1 MDFRGALTV
10 FGAVVIAAAT
20 SVPMYGQDRGQA
32 PSQGTPQPPQER
44 KKLSKEDLASYDTL
58 NTLVNNVI
66 AGKQP
71 APADAKLTFHNHFLK
86 SSQNIYIP
94 YTVDVEPGKLTNG
107 PVAMYVRAV
116 SKNPTAVAAAADKA
130 KTNARGGN
138 STYAFEDVYIL
149 PEVGAQ
155 VDRAMELPGG
165 EYDLYIAMAERP
177 KDKKLQATAK
187 SVVFTQ
193 PLSVPDPGTAL
204 TTSSVI
210 LAKSIDTQP
219 KQLTGQEQLEN
230 PYTISGYKIVPR
242 FTNTIPKAEELL
254 FLFFVYNEGTAASGK
269 PDLDVDYTFARASEE
284 KPFSKLA
291 TTSFNS
297 TTLPA
302 EFDISK
308 GHQVFVGQGIP
319 LTSFAPGDYKL
330 EIKINDKTNSSTVT
344 RNVPF
349 TVTP

>member
-1 MDFRGALTV
+1 MDFRRALTV
-10 FGAVVIAAAT
+10 FGAVVIAAT

-44 KKLSKEDLASYDTL
+44 KKLSKEDLQSYEAM
-58 NTLVNNVI
+58 NTLVNNVV

-71 APADAKLTFHNHFLK
+71 APADVKLTFHNHFLK

-116 SKNPTAVAAAADKA
+116 SKNAAAAPAPADKG
-130 KTNARGGN
+130 KTDARGGK

-149 PEVGAQ
+149 PQVGAQ
-155 VDRAMELPGG
+155 VERAMELPGG
-165 EYDLYIAMAERP
+165 EYDIYIAMAERP
-177 KDKKLQATAK
+177 KDKKLQAAAK

-210 LAKSIDTQP
+210 LAKSIDAQP
-219 KQLTGQEQLEN
+219 KALSPQEQLEN
-230 PYTISGYKIVPR
+230 PYTISGYKILPR
-242 FTNTIPKAEELL
+242 FTNAIPKSEELL

>member
-1 MDFRGALTV
+1 MDFRRALTT

-20 SVPMYGQDRGQA
+20 SVPMHGQDRGQA
-32 PSQGTPQPPQER
+32 PSQGTPQPAQER
-44 KKLSKEDLASYDTL
+44 KKLSKDDLASYEAM

-71 APADAKLTFHNHFLK
+71 APSDVKLTFHNHFLK

-94 YTVDVEPGKLTNG
+94 YTLDVEPGKLTQG

-116 SKNPTAVAAAADKA
+116 NKNAAAAPAATDKG
-130 KTNARGGN
+130 KTDARGGK
-138 STYAFEDVYIL
+138 SSFAFEDIYIL
-149 PEVGAQ
+149 PQVGAQ
-155 VDRAMELPGG
+155 VQRALELPGG

-177 KDKKLQATAK
+177 KDKKAQATAK

-193 PLSVPDPGTAL
+193 PLSVPDTGTAL

-210 LAKSIDTQP
+210 LAKSIDAEP
-219 KQLTGQEQLEN
+219 KQLSPQEQLEN

-242 FTNTIPKAEELL
+242 FTPAIPKSEELV

-269 PDLDVDYTFARASEE
+269 PDLDVDYTFARAAEE

-291 TTSFNS
+291 TTSFNA

>member
-1 MDFRGALTV
+1 MDFRRALTT

-20 SVPMYGQDRGQA
+20 SVPMHGQDRGQA
-32 PSQGTPQPPQER
+32 PSQGTPQPAQER
-44 KKLSKEDLASYDTL
+44 KKLSKDDLASYEAM

-71 APADAKLTFHNHFLK
+71 APSDVKLTFHNHFLK

-94 YTVDVEPGKLTNG
+94 YTLDVEPGKLTQG

-116 SKNPTAVAAAADKA
+116 SKNAAAAPAATDKG
-130 KTNARGGN
+130 KTDARGGK
-138 STYAFEDVYIL
+138 SSFAFEDIYIL
-149 PEVGAQ
+149 PQVGAQ
-155 VDRAMELPGG
+155 VQRALELPGG

-177 KDKKLQATAK
+177 KDKKAQATAK

-193 PLSVPDPGTAL
+193 PLSVPDTGTAL

-210 LAKSIDTQP
+210 LAKSIDAEP
-219 KQLTGQEQLEN
+219 KQLSPQEQLEN

-242 FTNTIPKAEELL
+242 FTPAIPKSEELV

-269 PDLDVDYTFARASEE
+269 PDLDVDYTFARAAEE

-291 TTSFNS
+291 TTSFNA